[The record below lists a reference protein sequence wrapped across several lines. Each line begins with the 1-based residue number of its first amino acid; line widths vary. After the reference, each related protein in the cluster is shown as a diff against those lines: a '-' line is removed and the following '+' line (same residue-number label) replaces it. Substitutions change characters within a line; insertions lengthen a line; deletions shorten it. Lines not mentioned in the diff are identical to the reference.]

1 MSKLSIIIIK
11 VNSTNNLLEVKFI
24 SRNKGKGVFAK
35 NNIAKGVTIDIA
47 HIILISNKDWD
58 LIEDTVLSNY
68 SFEWDDPNCI
78 GEYESAISLSISQFI
93 NHSFNPSVRYIYNYQ
108 IKSIEYITIRDI
120 SKDEEITVNY
130 NGEPLNKSPVWFEI
144 E

>member
-1 MSKLSIIIIK
+1 M
-11 VNSTNNLLEVKFI
+11 NSTNNLLEVKFI

-35 NNIAKGVTIDIA
+35 KNIAKGVIIDIA
-47 HIILISNKDWD
+47 HIILISKKDWD
-58 LIEDTVLSNY
+58 LIEDTILSNY

-93 NHSFNPSVRYIYNYQ
+93 NHSYNPNVKYRYNY
-108 IKSIEYITIRDI
+108 KNKAIEYITIRDI
-120 SKDEEITVNY
+120 SKGEEITVNY
-130 NGEPLNKSPVWFEI
+130 NGESFDKSPVWFNVE

>member
-1 MSKLSIIIIK
+1 M
-11 VNSTNNLLEVKFI
+11 NSTKSLLEVKFI
-24 SRNKGKGVFAK
+24 SRKKGKGVFSK
-35 NNIAKGVTIDIA
+35 KNIAKGVIIDIA

-68 SFEWDDPNCI
+68 SFEWDEFKYK

-93 NHSFNPSVRYIYNYQ
+93 NHSYNPNVKYRYNY
-108 IKSIEYITIRDI
+108 KNKAIEYITIRDI
-120 SKDEEITVNY
+120 SKGEEITVNY
-130 NGEPLNKSPVWFEI
+130 NGESFDKSPVWFNVE

>member
-1 MSKLSIIIIK
+1 

-93 NHSFNPSVRYIYNYQ
+93 NHSYNPNVKYRYKYKN
-108 IKSIEYITIRDI
+108 KAIEYITIRDI
-120 SKDEEITVNY
+120 SKGEEITVNY
-130 NGEPLNKSPVWFEI
+130 NGESFDKSPVWFNVE